1 MPVPQ
6 ENSLFVER
14 ASCPFIKGLLTIV
27 QHLSNQDFIP
37 DSKKFTVITSVLAF
51 ATQHQRLKSS
61 LETYWI
67 YFDNTSAL
75 KLR

>member
-6 ENSLFVER
+6 ENSLFVEQ
-14 ASCPFIKGLLTIV
+14 ASCLFLTRV

-37 DSKKFTVITSVLAF
+37 DSTKFTVITSVLPF
-51 ATQHQRLKSS
+51 ATQHQRLNFS
-61 LETYWI
+61 LETYWL

-75 KLR
+75 KLK